1 MTKDGYKDSQKN
13 PENKEELSCESNDG
27 KYHTLIGYVKFKDGE
42 KPKHMWFVDVHIEDT
57 HIIDEDFYG
66 NYYDAL
72 NQFRDYEK
80 EIVKYNVRLK
90 IDREIARYN
99 KLIAT
104 TDAHK
109 NLNKKGY
116 NNE

>member
-1 MTKDGYKDSQKN
+1 MAKDDITDHDNFTKWSA
-13 PENKEELSCESNDG
+13 S
-27 KYHTLIGYVKFKDGE
+27 V
-42 KPKHMWFVDVHIEDT
+42 
-57 HIIDEDFYG
+57 
-66 NYYDAL
+66 
-72 NQFRDYEK
+72 
-80 EIVKYNVRLK
+80 IVLYNVRLK

-116 NNE
+116 NNAKR

>member
-1 MTKDGYKDSQKN
+1 MTKDNITDHDNFTKWSA
-13 PENKEELSCESNDG
+13 S
-27 KYHTLIGYVKFKDGE
+27 V
-42 KPKHMWFVDVHIEDT
+42 
-57 HIIDEDFYG
+57 
-66 NYYDAL
+66 
-72 NQFRDYEK
+72 
-80 EIVKYNVRLK
+80 IVLYNVRLK